1 MEQEPKNIDPKELA
15 RQKRMENQE
24 KAMDMMFGKNRH
36 IYAGNI
42 WGWRFSIISLIGI
55 LVVVIFMIIGILS
68 GNINFNDQVEQ
79 AKEAKEAKEAK
90 LKGDSIPDSK

>member
-1 MEQEPKNIDPKELA
+1 MKEEPKNIDPKELA
-15 RQKRMENQE
+15 RQKRKENQE

-55 LVVVIFMIIGILS
+55 MVVVIFMIIGIVS
-68 GNINFNDQVEQ
+68 GKINLNDQVQQ
-79 AKEAKEAKEAK
+79 AKEAKEAKESK
-90 LKGDSIPDSK
+90 IKGDSIPKSK

>member
-15 RQKRMENQE
+15 RQKRMENQD

-42 WGWRFSIISLIGI
+42 WGWRFSFISLIGI
-55 LVVVIFMIIGILS
+55 LVVVILMIVGILS
-68 GNINFNDQVEQ
+68 GNINFDDQFEQ

>member
-1 MEQEPKNIDPKELA
+1 MEQDPKNIDPKELA
-15 RQKRMENQE
+15 RQKRIENQE

-42 WGWRFSIISLIGI
+42 WGWRFSIISLLGI
-55 LVVVIFMIIGILS
+55 LLVVVFMIIGIMS
-68 GNINFNDQVEQ
+68 GNINLNDQVQQ
-79 AKEAKEAKEAK
+79 AKEAKEAKESK

>member
-1 MEQEPKNIDPKELA
+1 MEEEPKNIDSKELA
-15 RQKRMENQE
+15 RQKRKENQE

-55 LVVVIFMIIGILS
+55 LLVVVFMIIGIMS
-68 GNINFNDQVEQ
+68 GNINLNDQVQQ
-79 AKEAKEAKEAK
+79 AKEAQEAKESK

>member
-1 MEQEPKNIDPKELA
+1 MEEEPKNIDPKELA
-15 RQKRMENQE
+15 RQKRKENQE

-42 WGWRFSIISLIGI
+42 WGWKFSIISLIGI
-55 LVVVIFMIIGILS
+55 LVVVVFMIIGIIS
-68 GNINFNDQVEQ
+68 GNINLNDQVQQ
-79 AKEAKEAKEAK
+79 AKEAKEAKESK

>member
-1 MEQEPKNIDPKELA
+1 MEQDPKNIDPKELA

-55 LVVVIFMIIGILS
+55 LLVVVFMIIGIMS
-68 GNINFNDQVEQ
+68 GNINLNDQVEQ

>member
-1 MEQEPKNIDPKELA
+1 MEQDPKNIDPKELA

-42 WGWRFSIISLIGI
+42 WGWRFSIISLLGI
-55 LVVVIFMIIGILS
+55 LLVVVFMIIGIMS
-68 GNINFNDQVEQ
+68 GNINLNDQVQ
-79 AKEAKEAKEAK
+79 QAKDAKEAKESK

>member
-68 GNINFNDQVEQ
+68 GNINFNDQFEQ

>member
-1 MEQEPKNIDPKELA
+1 MEQDPKNIDPKELA

-42 WGWRFSIISLIGI
+42 WGWRFSIISLLGI
-55 LVVVIFMIIGILS
+55 LLVVVFMIIGIMS
-68 GNINFNDQVEQ
+68 GNINLNDQVQQ
-79 AKEAKEAKEAK
+79 AKEAKEAKESK

>member
-24 KAMDMMFGKNRH
+24 KAMDMMLDKNRH

-68 GNINFNDQVEQ
+68 FL
-79 AKEAKEAKEAK
+79 
-90 LKGDSIPDSK
+90 LK

>member
-1 MEQEPKNIDPKELA
+1 MEEEPKNIDSKELA
-15 RQKRMENQE
+15 RQKRKENQE

-55 LVVVIFMIIGILS
+55 LLVVIFMIIGIMS
-68 GNINFNDQVEQ
+68 GNINLNDQVQQ
-79 AKEAKEAKEAK
+79 AKEAQEAKESK
-90 LKGDSIPDSK
+90 LKADSIPDSQ

>member
-1 MEQEPKNIDPKELA
+1 MEQDPKNIDPKELA

-42 WGWRFSIISLIGI
+42 WGWRFSIISLLGI
-55 LVVVIFMIIGILS
+55 LLVVVFMIIGIMS
-68 GNINFNDQVEQ
+68 GNINLNDQVQQ
-79 AKEAKEAKEAK
+79 AKEAKEAKESK
-90 LKGDSIPDSK
+90 LKRDSIPDSK